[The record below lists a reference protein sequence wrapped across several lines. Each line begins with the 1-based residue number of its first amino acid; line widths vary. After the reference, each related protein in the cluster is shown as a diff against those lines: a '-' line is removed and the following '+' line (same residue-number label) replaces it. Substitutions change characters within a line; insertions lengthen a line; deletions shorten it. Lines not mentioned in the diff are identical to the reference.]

1 MLMRITKEATI
12 RYTALWDWVSLD
24 MLIYALLYLY
34 DMIASYDNRCP
45 YSLDTSILK
54 FRSLG
59 SNSALIIL
67 TVFPEKDARKA

>member
-1 MLMRITKEATI
+1 
-12 RYTALWDWVSLD
+12 
-24 MLIYALLYLY
+24 MLIYALLFLY

-59 SNSALIIL
+59 SNW
-67 TVFPEKDARKA
+67 